1 MATTIPRIACRAA
14 VEQALGD
21 APCVALLGPR
31 QCGKTTLARE
41 FLSSGSPQY
50 FDLEDPAV
58 AASLEQPMSTLQS
71 LRGLVVIDEAQRRPE
86 LFPILRVLAD
96 RADAPAKF
104 LILGSATP
112 ELRRQAAE
120 SLAGRIAMVEMRG
133 FSLDETGPDS
143 LDKLWQ
149 RGGFPRSFLARDDAA
164 SDRWRHDFV
173 GTFLERDLAQLGFGI
188 TAPLMLRFW
197 TMLSHYHAQIWNAT
211 QLAVSLGVAPNTVRH
226 YLDVLSQTYMIRQL
240 QPWHA
245 NLAKRQVKAPKIYFR
260 DSGLFHRLQGIR
272 TTRDLLTH
280 PKLGASWEGF
290 ALEEVLRAVQ
300 PDEAYF
306 WAVHSGAELDL
317 LMFKDGHRIGVE
329 FKREDAPRLTRSMRT
344 AFTDLELERLLVVFP
359 GSRPYPIAEHI
370 HALPLGLIHD
380 PQQRGY
386 LG

>member
-1 MATTIPRIACRAA
+1 MIGQFPLMATSIPRIACRAA
-14 VEQALGD
+14 LEQALGD
-21 APCVALLGPR
+21 APIVALLGPR

-41 FLSSGSPQY
+41 FLAPGSPQY

-58 AASLEQPMSTLQS
+58 AASLEQPMSTLQP

-120 SLAGRIAMVEMRG
+120 SLAGRIAM
-133 FSLDETGPDS
+133 
-143 LDKLWQ
+143 LDKLWL

-164 SDRWRHDFV
+164 SDRWRRDFV

-211 QLAVSLGVAPNTVRH
+211 QLAISLGVAPNTVRH

-290 ALEEVLRAVQ
+290 ALEEVLRAAQ

-344 AFTDLELERLLVVFP
+344 AFTDLELERLLVVYP
-359 GSRPYPIAEHI
+359 GSRPYPIADHI
-370 HALPLGLIHD
+370 HALPLGLIHH
-380 PQQRGY
+380 PEQRGL

>member
-1 MATTIPRIACRAA
+1 
-14 VEQALGD
+14 
-21 APCVALLGPR
+21 
-31 QCGKTTLARE
+31 
-41 FLSSGSPQY
+41 
-50 FDLEDPAV
+50 
-58 AASLEQPMSTLQS
+58 
-71 LRGLVVIDEAQRRPE
+71 
-86 LFPILRVLAD
+86 
-96 RADAPAKF
+96 
-104 LILGSATP
+104 
-112 ELRRQAAE
+112 
-120 SLAGRIAMVEMRG
+120 LAGRIAMVEMRG

-164 SDRWRHDFV
+164 SDRWRRDFV

-272 TTRDLLTH
+272 TTQDLLTH

-290 ALEEVLRAVQ
+290 ALEEVLRAAQ

-344 AFTDLELERLLVVFP
+344 AFTDLELERLLVVYP
-359 GSRPYPIAEHI
+359 GSRPYQIAEHI